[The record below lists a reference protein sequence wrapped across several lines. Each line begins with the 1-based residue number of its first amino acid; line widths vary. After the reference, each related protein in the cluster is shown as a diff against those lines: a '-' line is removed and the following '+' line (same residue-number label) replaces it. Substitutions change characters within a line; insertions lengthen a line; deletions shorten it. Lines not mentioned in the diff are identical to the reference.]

1 MDKKLSKAVLVG
13 IAGSNN
19 AFSLSL
25 YNLKSYAYS
34 DSEIRSNWDIS
45 IIQHPLINVN
55 RQDME
60 VPPLIDRIVSINPS
74 LVGFSCYMWNV
85 NIFTEIAQALRK
97 RIPNAKII
105 WGGSEMSSDYLL
117 QGKFD
122 ELEMDFCISGEG
134 EVSFLEFLKNQTF
147 GIPHLSKISGLAYRE
162 NSSVPF
168 TINTKREAL
177 AILHDVPSPFLTGVV
192 DDEVL
197 QRPKVEA
204 NIETQRGCNLRC
216 SYCTYHKDMDKIS
229 YSSVERVVNEVVYV
243 VNKGVKRVRF
253 VDANFS
259 SSLDYSKEIIRAFIQ
274 KRFELR
280 LMFELIPG
288 FIDEELAR
296 LFGEFQ
302 DLYNWNEI
310 TLGVGVQSINL
321 EILKKVRRAIK
332 LEKFE
337 QTFNLM
343 QKYNLYSKIDLII
356 GLPGEDFNSIESTLE
371 YMMDKLQSSQ
381 AHLLCC
387 HIMRGL
393 PGTELN
399 QMALEHNMKFTSE
412 FEPHELLESPVLPRK
427 DMLKCLRRTAVIFRL
442 VNHSGWAK
450 REFLC
455 EKQGKN
461 ISIRDAF
468 LETKELLKISNMAL
482 IDRVIDRCMNFLSP
496 KSYFVQ
502 ERFPYAE
509 TWWWS
514 RSKVEIPDW
523 WLLETLQNIQEE
535 CDPV

>member
-1 MDKKLSKAVLVG
+1 MNKAVLVG
-13 IAGSNN
+13 VAGSNN

-25 YNLKSYAYS
+25 YNLKAYAFQ
-34 DSEIRSNWDIS
+34 DPEIRQTWDLK
-45 IIQHPLINVN
+45 IIQHPLINHIN
-55 RQDME
+55 FESKADKCRD
-60 VPPLIDRIVSINPS
+60 LILDSSPC
-74 LVGFSCYMWNV
+74 LVAFSCYMWNIKFFQILSSKLKEEDPEIKIV
-85 NIFTEIAQALRK
+85 FGGPELDTEHIQEGR
-97 RIPNAKII
+97 
-105 WGGSEMSSDYLL
+105 
-117 QGKFD
+117 FD
-122 ELEMDFCISGEG
+122 KYHADFAVSGEG
-134 EVSFLEFLKNQTF
+134 ELTFLDLLKCFN
-147 GIPHLSKISGLAYRE
+147 GGMLSLNRIHGLSYRA
-162 NSSVPF
+162 SLDQPF
-168 TINTKREAL
+168 ITNDKRSAFDSL
-177 AILHDVPSPFLTGVV
+177 DSIPSPYLTGII
-192 DDEVL
+192 DDSVL
-197 QRPKVEA
+197 LRGGVEA

-216 SYCTYHKDMDKIS
+216 SYCIYHKDMPKIS
-229 YSSVERVVNEVVYV
+229 YGDVDRTIEEMRFV
-243 VNKGVKRVRF
+243 VNKGVKRIRL

-259 SSLDYSKEIIRAFIQ
+259 STLDHAKIIMRKMISN
-274 KRFELR
+274 RFEIR
-280 LMFELIPG
+280 MMMELIPG